1 MSADRTV
8 PRASK
13 SSSRPPMSM
22 PIDAMPDYAEIG
34 VDRLAVNLGSQQP
47 ERVDRRM
54 AELETLVKTAT

>member
-1 MSADRTV
+1 
-8 PRASK
+8 
-13 SSSRPPMSM
+13 MSM

-34 VDRLAVNLGSQQP
+34 VDRLAVNLRSQQP